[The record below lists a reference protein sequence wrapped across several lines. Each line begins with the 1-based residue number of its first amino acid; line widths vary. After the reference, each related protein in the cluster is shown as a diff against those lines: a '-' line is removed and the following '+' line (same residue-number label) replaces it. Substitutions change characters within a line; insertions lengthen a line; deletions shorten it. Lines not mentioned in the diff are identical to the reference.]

1 MKVSVIMP
9 AYKAKFIKEAIN
21 SVLNQTFTDFEL
33 IVVNDKSPEDI
44 GSIVNSFTDSRIRYY
59 KNEDNLGG
67 VNLVDSWNKCLS
79 YAEGDYVCLLCDD
92 DIYHPDFLK
101 TMVHMAKNN
110 PDVDVF
116 KARARF
122 VDAAGNTIGL
132 YPSSPSFE
140 IMEDYMWHCLKNLR
154 AQTISEIFWKRS
166 RLLEV
171 GGFYKLPLAWYS
183 DYMSVFV
190 CCQKN
195 GIVST
200 TDILVDFRLSGLNIT
215 SQTSKG
221 AKLKIKAAGLFANAI
236 KQMVKEQ
243 NFIYPKLVLDAC
255 SEKIKYDYS
264 ILLSNCSPIFLLYI
278 VFNYKKMQIPKNAV
292 VRGIYLFLKHKFNK

>member
-1 MKVSVIMP
+1 MKVSVLMP
-9 AYKAKFIKEAIN
+9 AYKAKFIKDAIN
-21 SVLNQTFTDFEL
+21 SVLCQTYTDFEL

-44 GSIVNSFTDSRIRYY
+44 DSIVYSFDDSRIRYY
-59 KNEDNLGG
+59 KNEHNLGS

-79 YAEGDYVCLLCDD
+79 YAKGDYVCILCDD
-92 DIYHPDFLK
+92 DVYHPDFLK
-101 TMVHMAKNN
+101 TMLLLAKNN

-122 VDAAGNTIGL
+122 VDSGGNTIGL
-132 YPSSPSFE
+132 YPSSPAFE
-140 IMEDYMWHCLKNLR
+140 TMEDYMWHCLKRLR
-154 AQTISEIFWKRS
+154 AQTISEIFWKKKK
-166 RLLEV
+166 LLEV

-190 CCQKN
+190 CSQKN

-221 AKLKIKAAGLFANAI
+221 AKLKLEAAGLFANAI
-236 KQMVKEQ
+236 GKIVKEQ
-243 NFIYPKLVLDAC
+243 NFQYPKLILEAC

-264 ILLSNCSPIFLLYI
+264 ILLSNCKFGFLLYI
-278 VFNYKKMQIPKNAV
+278 LFSYKRMQIPKDAV
-292 VRGIYLFLKHKFNK
+292 KKGLYLFLKRKLK